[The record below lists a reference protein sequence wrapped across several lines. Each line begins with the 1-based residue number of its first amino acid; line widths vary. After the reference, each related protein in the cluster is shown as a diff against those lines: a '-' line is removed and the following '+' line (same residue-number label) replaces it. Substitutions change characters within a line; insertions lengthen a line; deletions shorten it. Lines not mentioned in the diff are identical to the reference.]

1 MKGAQVRF
9 LIVSSFVLAFVSF
22 VSLPASFAGPSP
34 AVKCQASKLFEAGK
48 LGACLLQAESKAAKK
63 GVEADLDKCLAKFET
78 KWGRLDEKSGGLCPT
93 LGDAGTMATV
103 VEAHRAD
110 VYDRLGAGYGDL
122 ASNAAFLEIAG
133 ILSTGSDPNMVV
145 VQGPGF
151 TIERIAGFS
160 VDGNPY
166 DTPGNSTDLALV
178 FEHIPPAFG
187 VDTDGIALAQAFA
200 EQQAGVFSPRAL
212 SLILRKTNGTEVGR
226 WNLYEAA
233 PVTMTVGTDGRDRY
247 RWQSQIAPPAVAA
260 FEFAGGTFDATLA
273 DAFDP
278 DEDSRVEVSG
288 IGDYFPK
295 VSDDA
300 ANRLLTMTLFF
311 DETESLYQWARDAR
325 NGSAGAKR

>member
-1 MKGAQVRF
+1 MRSLSITHQSHTSASPRGSTHAARATLEVDRTSCLPPRRAPSRSGQRISQSRF
-9 LIVSSFVLAFVSF
+9 ALFH
-22 VSLPASFAGPSP
+22 SLEREREGR
-34 AVKCQASKLFEAGK
+34 E
-48 LGACLLQAESKAAKK
+48 KA
-63 GVEADLDKCLAKFET
+63 
-78 KWGRLDEKSGGLCPT
+78 
-93 LGDAGTMATV
+93 
-103 VEAHRAD
+103 
-110 VYDRLGAGYGDL
+110 
-122 ASNAAFLEIAG
+122 
-133 ILSTGSDPNMVV
+133 PNMVV

-325 NGSAGAKR
+325 NGSAGAKRSLSVVTLDPVSMAEVARRNYFGAFPVSYRLVSGFSQPARTVIEVVLSYDVAEDV